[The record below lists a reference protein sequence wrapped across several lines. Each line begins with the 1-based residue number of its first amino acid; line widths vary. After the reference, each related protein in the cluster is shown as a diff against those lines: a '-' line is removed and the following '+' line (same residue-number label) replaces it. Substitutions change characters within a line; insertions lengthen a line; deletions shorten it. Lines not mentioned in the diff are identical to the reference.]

1 MEKYNKLH
9 LLLWVLLSA
18 ITLFI
23 TLIVLLD
30 PLTEIYDN
38 MSIWFF
44 FLFFCSEVIGVILST
59 LIIDHIPNTAIFN
72 LHTKPFTINHGSIL
86 GWFFATLR
94 TVKF

>member
-1 MEKYNKLH
+1 MEKYSKFH

-23 TLIVLLD
+23 TFVVLLD

-44 FLFFCSEVIGVILST
+44 FLFFCSEIIGAILST
-59 LIIDHIPNTAIFN
+59 LIINHIPNTGIFN
-72 LHTKPFTINHGSIL
+72 LHTKLFAINHGSIL
-86 GWFFATLR
+86 
-94 TVKF
+94 

>member
-1 MEKYNKLH
+1 MEKYNRLH

-44 FLFFCSEVIGVILST
+44 FLFFCSEVIGAILST
-59 LIIDHIPNTAIFN
+59 LIIDHITNTAIFN
-72 LHTKPFTINHGSIL
+72 LHTKPLAINYGSIL
-86 GWFFATLR
+86 
-94 TVKF
+94 

>member
-9 LLLWVLLSA
+9 LLLWLLLSA
-18 ITLFI
+18 ITLFV

-44 FLFFCSEVIGVILST
+44 FLFFCSEVIGAILST
-59 LIIDHIPNTAIFN
+59 LIMDHTRNTAIFISY
-72 LHTKPFTINHGSIL
+72 KTIH
-86 GWFFATLR
+86 
-94 TVKF
+94 